1 MILES
6 IKIENIRSIKNL
18 DLTLPSSSMLFY
30 GDVGSGKSSILKA
43 IEFALF
49 GTLTHADL
57 SGDSILRRGEIKAK
71 VKLTFTI
78 DGKRYTIIRGL
89 SKNRGG
95 KISQITGTFIDHEAN
110 TEVKYAPTDLRR
122 IILKL
127 LSYSVTRYEKAQ
139 KIPLFRYTV
148 YTPQEQVKEII
159 LADPEDRFE
168 ILKEVFG
175 IEKYETALKNIE
187 FIKDNLNNQI
197 KEILGRLKQIG
208 NPKELIP
215 EKQKLIKEIEENLK
229 KLGEKLREKE
239 KLIIQ
244 EEQIVE
250 VIQEKYNDYVKKLT
264 ELKNQEQIVSK
275 NKKSKKKINESLEN
289 LKLQIS
295 EAETKLNNLIEVKL
309 STDLT
314 EKQIKVQIG
323 KRRTYKAEK
332 IKAKAIVGKKINDI
346 DKLLKE
352 GKCALCGQAI
362 HEKKR
367 FEEEQKKA
375 NEEIEKFTKEIN
387 DTEELIIEFD
397 LYLSSIQEF
406 KLIDTKRKSL
416 SDIITERKKREFEL
430 NSTLTELEERIGKA
444 SSEINSTLKKYKIS
458 NITDLNLLG
467 GKIKEDL
474 NQQKMKLDGLRTNK
488 ESLSN
493 TIAEKN
499 FNYKQF
505 QKELIELN
513 TALKLKENLQK
524 RQAFFSNL
532 MNWLTREFPTLIR
545 DIEKQ
550 ILSSS
555 AQQFNS
561 YFKEWFHTLVEEQ
574 NVEVEIRPD
583 DFQPIVSVNGYES
596 PFRDLSGGEKSA
608 ISLSYRLALNK
619 IINERYQE
627 VKTKN
632 ILILDEPT
640 DGFSQ
645 SQINKMQEIF
655 EKLDTTQMIIISHER
670 NLDSFVTDIYN
681 FTKEWHITHV
691 KKEKN

>member
-6 IKIENIRSIKNL
+6 IQIENIRSIKSL
-18 DLTLPSSSMLFY
+18 DLTLPPSSMLFY

-78 DGKRYTIIRGL
+78 DSKRYTIIRGL
-89 SKNRGG
+89 SKKRGG
-95 KISQITGTFIDHEAN
+95 KISQTTGTFIDHGAS

-139 KIPLFRYTV
+139 KLPLFRYTV

-175 IEKYETALKNIE
+175 IEKYESALKNIE

-215 EKQKLIKEIEENLK
+215 EKQKSIKEIEENLK

-239 KLIIQ
+239 KSIVQ
-244 EEQIVE
+244 EEQIGE
-250 VIQEKYNDYVKKLT
+250 VIQDKYNDYIKKLT
-264 ELKNQEQIVSK
+264 ELKNQEQIIRK
-275 NKKSKKKINESLEN
+275 NKTAKNKVEGSLEI

-295 EAETKLNNLIEVKL
+295 EAETEQNNLIEVKL

-314 EKQIKVQIG
+314 KKQIKVQIG
-323 KRRTYKAEK
+323 KRRTDKAEK

-367 FEEEQKKA
+367 FEEEQTRA

-387 DTEELIIEFD
+387 DTEELIKELD
-397 LYLSSIQEF
+397 LYLNNIQEF
-406 KLIDTKRKSL
+406 KLFNTKRKSL

-430 NSTLTELEERIGKA
+430 NSNLTELEERIGKS
-444 SSEINSTLKKYKIS
+444 SSEIKSTLKRYKIS
-458 NITDLNLLG
+458 NLTDLNLLG

-474 NQQKMKLDGLRTNK
+474 NQQKMKLDRLRTNK

-493 TIAEKN
+493 TIAEKK

-505 QKELIELN
+505 QKELIDLN
-513 TALKLKENLQK
+513 TALKLKDALQK
-524 RQAFFSNL
+524 RRIFFSNL

-583 DFQPIVSVNGYES
+583 DFQPIVTVNGYES

-645 SQINKMQEIF
+645 LQINKMQEIF

-681 FTKEWHITHV
+681 FTKEYHITHV
-691 KKEKN
+691 KREKN

>member
-1 MILES
+1 M
-6 IKIENIRSIKNL
+6 
-18 DLTLPSSSMLFY
+18 
-30 GDVGSGKSSILKA
+30 
-43 IEFALF
+43 
-49 GTLTHADL
+49 
-57 SGDSILRRGEIKAK
+57 
-71 VKLTFTI
+71 
-78 DGKRYTIIRGL
+78 
-89 SKNRGG
+89 
-95 KISQITGTFIDHEAN
+95 
-110 TEVKYAPTDLRR
+110 
-122 IILKL
+122 
-127 LSYSVTRYEKAQ
+127 
-139 KIPLFRYTV
+139 
-148 YTPQEQVKEII
+148 
-159 LADPEDRFE
+159 
-168 ILKEVFG
+168 
-175 IEKYETALKNIE
+175 
-187 FIKDNLNNQI
+187 
-197 KEILGRLKQIG
+197 
-208 NPKELIP
+208 
-215 EKQKLIKEIEENLK
+215 
-229 KLGEKLREKE
+229 
-239 KLIIQ
+239 
-244 EEQIVE
+244 
-250 VIQEKYNDYVKKLT
+250 
-264 ELKNQEQIVSK
+264 
-275 NKKSKKKINESLEN
+275 
-289 LKLQIS
+289 
-295 EAETKLNNLIEVKL
+295 
-309 STDLT
+309 
-314 EKQIKVQIG
+314 
-323 KRRTYKAEK
+323 
-332 IKAKAIVGKKINDI
+332 
-346 DKLLKE
+346 LKE

-387 DTEELIIEFD
+387 DSEELINKLE
-397 LYLSSIQEF
+397 LYLNNIQKF
-406 KLIDTKRKSL
+406 KLVDTKRKSL
-416 SDIITERKKREFEL
+416 SEIITERKKRKFEL

-444 SSEINSTLKKYKIS
+444 SSEIKSTLKKYKIA
-458 NITDLNLLG
+458 NITDFKLLG

-474 NQQKMKLDGLRTNK
+474 NQQKIKLDGLRTNK

-493 TIAEKN
+493 TIAEKK

-505 QKELIELN
+505 QKELVELN
-513 TALKLKENLQK
+513 IALKLKETLQK

-532 MNWLTREFPTLIR
+532 MNWLIIEFPTLIR

-574 NVEVEIRPD
+574 NIEVEIRPD
-583 DFQPIVSVNGYES
+583 DFQPIIIVNGYES

-645 SQINKMQEIF
+645 LQINKMQEIF

-691 KKEKN
+691 KKESV

>member
-6 IKIENIRSIKNL
+6 IQIENIRSIKKL

-95 KISQITGTFIDHEAN
+95 KISQTTGTFIDHGAN

-127 LSYSVTRYEKAQ
+127 LSYSITRYEKAQ
-139 KIPLFRYTV
+139 KLPLFRYTV

-187 FIKDNLNNQI
+187 FIKDKLNNQI
-197 KEILGRLKQIG
+197 KEISGKLKQIG

-215 EKQKLIKEIEENLK
+215 EKQKEIKEIEENLK
-229 KLGEKLREKE
+229 KLGENLREKE

-250 VIQEKYNDYVKKLT
+250 VIQEKYNDFIKKLT

-295 EAETKLNNLIEVKL
+295 EAETKLKDLIEVKL
-309 STDLT
+309 LTDLT

-323 KRRTYKAEK
+323 ERRTDKAEK

-375 NEEIEKFTKEIN
+375 NEEIEKLTKEIN
-387 DTEELIIEFD
+387 DSEELINKLE
-397 LYLSSIQEF
+397 LYLNNIQKF

-416 SDIITERKKREFEL
+416 SEIITERKKREFEL

-444 SSEINSTLKKYKIS
+444 SSEIKSTLKKYKIA
-458 NITDLNLLG
+458 NITDFKLLG

-474 NQQKMKLDGLRTNK
+474 NQQKIKLDGLRTNK

-493 TIAEKN
+493 TIAEKK

-505 QKELIELN
+505 QKELVELN
-513 TALKLKENLQK
+513 IALKLKETLQK

-532 MNWLTREFPTLIR
+532 MNWLIIEFPTLIR

-574 NVEVEIRPD
+574 NIEVEIRPD
-583 DFQPIVSVNGYES
+583 DFQPVIIVNGYES

-645 SQINKMQEIF
+645 QQINKMQEIF
-655 EKLDTTQMIIISHER
+655 EKLNTTQMIIISHER
-670 NLDSFVTDIYN
+670 NLESFVTDIYN

-691 KKEKN
+691 KKERV